1 MINEANTKQIL
12 LLDQAMTAAGT
23 AAASFINDGHDFAQ
37 IAVWSSIT
45 AAQTAI
51 KVETSDDNVSYSAIG
66 LTSGTDFTI
75 ATNGTAAASTIPY
88 YEFNIDTRGLKRY
101 LRLSITASGSSN
113 VVASATLGRRNIG
126 QLTTGSGAGSE
137 VRNLLSV

>member
-12 LLDQAMTAAGT
+12 LLNNSMTAAGT
-23 AAASFINDGHDFAQ
+23 ANASFINDGHDFAQ

-45 AAQTAI
+45 NAQTSI
-51 KVETSDDNVSYSAIG
+51 RVEHSDDDVTYAAIG

-75 ATNGTAAASTIPY
+75 ATNGTAAATTIPY
-88 YEFNIDTRGLKRY
+88 YEFNIDTRGLRRY
-101 LRLSITASGSSN
+101 LRLSVTASATSN

-126 QLTTGSGAGSE
+126 ALTTGSGAARD

>member
-12 LLDQAMTAAGT
+12 LLNSSLTAAGT
-23 AAASFINDGHDFAQ
+23 AAQSFVNDGHDFAQ

-45 AAQTAI
+45 NAQTAI
-51 KVETSDDNVSYSAIG
+51 KVEHSDDDTTYASIA

-75 ATNGTAAASTIPY
+75 ATNGTAAATTIPY
-88 YEFNIDTRGLKRY
+88 YEFNIDTRGLRRY
-101 LRLSITASGSSN
+101 LRLSVTASATST
-113 VVASATLGRRNIG
+113 VIATATLGRRNIG
-126 QLTTGSGAGSE
+126 ALQTGSGATKE